1 MTDHTDTSHSP
12 MPAHEMQKS
21 FAVYVFKDSGKEAEI
36 SGRRRLS
43 WLRDCVCNDL
53 STALTK
59 AELVRTRK
67 DVSRVQIF
75 EQVTDSDGRARAGRI
90 VRTLNQS
97 RWRELFPISQL

>member
-1 MTDHTDTSHSP
+1 MTDHTD
-12 MPAHEMQKS
+12 MPAGPDDKMQKS
-21 FAVYVFKDSGKEAEI
+21 FAVYVFKDSGKE
-36 SGRRRLS
+36 SDDPGRRRLS

-75 EQVTDSDGRARAGRI
+75 EQLTDSDGLARAGRI

-97 RWRELFPISQL
+97 RWRELFPLS